1 MVNARTSRAEGERT
15 VEMIGSN
22 AALHIADVT
31 KPEEVKALVD
41 ATLQRFG
48 RLDFL
53 VNNAAVRYETPFVEI
68 SYEEW
73 RRCSPSCSTALSCA
87 RKRGCRT

>member
-1 MVNARTSRAEGERT
+1 
-15 VEMIGSN
+15 MIGSN

-31 KPEEVKALVD
+31 KPEEVKAFVD

-68 SYEEW
+68 STRSGARCCHRA
-73 RRCSPSCSTALSCA
+73 RRRVPLRAG
-87 RKRGCRT
+87 RGCTLIRRAAERS